1 MDPVKVRLMFEAL
14 IPPKRLDRVLRA
26 ASRFKARVRV
36 QQQKKRRKTR
46 TGATTQTKAQ
56 GRQRHRKE

>member
-14 IPPKRLDRVLRA
+14 IPPNRLDRVLRA

-36 QQQKKRRKTR
+36 QQPKKRRKTR
-46 TGATTQTKAQ
+46 TGATSQAKAHR
-56 GRQRHRKE
+56 RQRSQKD